1 MNANPAGEQLIRAQV
16 GKMKRHLP
24 LRRVFSQAA
33 DVLTAICPCWMASPL
48 SVSQLLD
55 SSNQYFD
62 VVIFGEASQVLP
74 EDAIPSVLRGHKL
87 VVAGDGKQLPPT
99 TFFCCSRRR

>member
-1 MNANPAGEQLIRAQV
+1 
-16 GKMKRHLP
+16 
-24 LRRVFSQAA
+24 
-33 DVLTAICPCWMASPL
+33 MASPL

-87 VVAGDGKQLPPT
+87 VVAGAASNCHLPL
-99 TFFCCSRRR
+99 FFAAADDDESAADEEASGTEGFEMRVSSIR